1 MILTWPDAED
11 YCKKES
17 GHLASVT
24 SNATNDYVVDGKK
37 KRDINRLWIGGSD
50 SEAEGTLRWADCSP
64 WEFTLWK
71 SGEPNGKWGAQNC
84 LNYIDHGSRW
94 DDQECK
100 NPERFLCSQTI
111 CSEPLDTR
119 PSTTLLVGIGGSA
132 LAGLLALLLVV
143 VVLCALKRRRSRKNA
158 TYVAQT
164 DENPVYGTYFDP
176 DPRAEVRDNVQYYH

>member
-1 MILTWPDAED
+1 MVSVSYSGKSCTNNNCVAACEKGWEQNGTYCYFWSTDAMTLTWSDAED
-11 YCKKES
+11 YCKNKS

-24 SNATNDYVVDGKK
+24 SNAINDYVVDGKK

-71 SGEPNGKWGAQNC
+71 QGEPNGKWEAQNC

-111 CSEPLDTR
+111 CSDKDDTS
-119 PSTTLLVGIGGSA
+119 STVG
-132 LAGLLALLLVV
+132 L
-143 VVLCALKRRRSRKNA
+143 
-158 TYVAQT
+158 
-164 DENPVYGTYFDP
+164 
-176 DPRAEVRDNVQYYH
+176 